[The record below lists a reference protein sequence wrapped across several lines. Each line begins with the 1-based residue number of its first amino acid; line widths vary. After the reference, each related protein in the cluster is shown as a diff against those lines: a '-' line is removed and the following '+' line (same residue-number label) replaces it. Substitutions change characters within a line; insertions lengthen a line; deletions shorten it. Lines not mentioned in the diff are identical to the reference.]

1 MKNVIRLCILFLF
14 VMLIILLT
22 SCSFMPREKQIEVV
36 TKQIEK
42 PKLNIEQVEPL
53 DLKPVKW
60 IVVTKENAEQIFT
73 NLENEG
79 KSIALFALDTDT
91 YEVLSLN
98 MEELKRYILT
108 QKEVLIKYKEYYEP
122 KDKEYKDEE

>member
-79 KSIALFALDTDT
+79 KSIALFALNTDT

-108 QKEVLIKYKEYYEP
+108 QKEVLVKYKEYYEP
-122 KDKEYKDEE
+122 KEDKDEE

>member
-108 QKEVLIKYKEYYEP
+108 QKEVLVKYKEYYEP
-122 KDKEYKDEE
+122 KEDKDEE

>member
-1 MKNVIRLCILFLF
+1 MKNIIRLCILFLF
-14 VMLIILLT
+14 IMLIILLT
-22 SCSFMPREKQIEVV
+22 GCSFMPREKQIEVV
-36 TKQIEK
+36 TKQVEK

-60 IVVTKENAEQIFT
+60 IVVTKDNAEEIFT

-79 KSIALFALDTDT
+79 KSIALFALNTDT

-122 KDKEYKDEE
+122 KDKEDKDEE

>member
-1 MKNVIRLCILFLF
+1 MKNVLRLCILFLF

-73 NLENEG
+73 DLENEG

-122 KDKEYKDEE
+122 KDKEDKDEE

>member
-60 IVVTKENAEQIFT
+60 IVVTKDNAEEIFT

-79 KSIALFALDTDT
+79 KSIALFALNTDT

-108 QKEVLIKYKEYYEP
+108 QKEVLVKYKEYYEP
-122 KDKEYKDEE
+122 KEDKDEE

>member
-36 TKQIEK
+36 TKQVEK

-60 IVVTKENAEQIFT
+60 IVVTKDNAEEIFT

-79 KSIALFALDTDT
+79 KSIALFALNTDT

-108 QKEVLIKYKEYYEP
+108 QKEVLVKYKEYYEP
-122 KDKEYKDEE
+122 KEDKDEE

>member
-53 DLKPVKW
+53 DLKPGKW
-60 IVVTKENAEQIFT
+60 IVVTKDNAEEIFT

-79 KSIALFALDTDT
+79 KSIALFALNTDT

-122 KDKEYKDEE
+122 KDKEDKDEE

>member
-1 MKNVIRLCILFLF
+1 
-14 VMLIILLT
+14 MLIILLT
-22 SCSFMPREKQIEVV
+22 GCSFMPREKQIEVV
-36 TKQIEK
+36 TKQVEK

-60 IVVTKENAEQIFT
+60 IVVTKDNAEEIFT

-79 KSIALFALDTDT
+79 KSIALFALNTDT

-108 QKEVLIKYKEYYEP
+108 QKEVLVKYKEYYEP
-122 KDKEYKDEE
+122 KEDKDEE

>member
-1 MKNVIRLCILFLF
+1 MKNVIRLCILLLF

-42 PKLNIEQVEPL
+42 TKLNIEQVEPL

-73 NLENEG
+73 DLENEG

-122 KDKEYKDEE
+122 KDKEDKDEE

>member
-1 MKNVIRLCILFLF
+1 MKNVIRLCIFFLF

-108 QKEVLIKYKEYYEP
+108 QKEVLIKYKEYYDP
-122 KDKEYKDEE
+122 KDKEDKDEE